1 VVRQAVAAGQL
12 AAAAQPAVVPRAAEV
27 LLVVAELQGAAAEPQ
42 AGAARR
48 VVAAR
53 PVAVQPVV
61 CLTLVAVPLA
71 VVRADSPLRAV
82 ATAVAA
88 AVE

>member
-1 VVRQAVAAGQL
+1 VVAHQ
-12 AAAAQPAVVPRAAEV
+12 AAARPAVVPRAAEV
-27 LLVVAELQGAAAEPQ
+27 LLVVAELRAAVAELQ
-42 AGAARR
+42 AVVARP

-53 PVAVQPVV
+53 PVGVQPVV
-61 CLTLVAVPLA
+61 CLTLVAGPLA

-82 ATAVAA
+82 AVAVAA

>member
-1 VVRQAVAAGQL
+1 VVAHQ
-12 AAAAQPAVVPRAAEV
+12 AAARPAVVPRAAEV
-27 LLVVAELQGAAAEPQ
+27 LLVVAELRAAVAELQ
-42 AGAARR
+42 AVGRP

-53 PVAVQPVV
+53 PVGVQPVV
-61 CLTLVAVPLA
+61 CLTLVAGPLA

-82 ATAVAA
+82 AVAVAA